1 MTTIPERVA
10 ASKLGSIV
18 EAFRTKGPDGTLI
31 WKTHRIA
38 RIASSEQDIYFCVV
52 RVSDAQDMS
61 HYEEKCRA
69 QYVLPSD
76 GAEDSMQLLW
86 KNFITGFPLPAF
98 WKDNQRRFRGVNQ
111 KFLDFY
117 DFDSVR
123 ELLER
128 TDEDMNWHVHPEPF
142 ERDEHD
148 VLEKGITIRDVPG
161 QCLARGVQRNIL
173 ATKWPVYDVQGNIAG
188 LMGYF
193 VSAEALAHVQQQS
206 HEALFVD
213 RVTRLANVKGLLFLL
228 AQYLDEYRFGH
239 RNFVAVFIR
248 IRAIDRLLRR
258 YGEEACNELLGCI
271 ADEIRRIVGP
281 VGASGRFDRNQFL
294 VFSQYASQEEVRAL
308 GQRLR
313 TGIEAIHSFG
323 QRSCTLFVEMHMAYP
338 QDQSDFYED
347 IIAALLDRWKKKS

>member
-148 VLEKGITIRDVPG
+148 VLEKGLTIRDVPG
-161 QCLARGVQRNIL
+161 
-173 ATKWPVYDVQGNIAG
+173 
-188 LMGYF
+188 
-193 VSAEALAHVQQQS
+193 
-206 HEALFVD
+206 
-213 RVTRLANVKGLLFLL
+213 
-228 AQYLDEYRFGH
+228 
-239 RNFVAVFIR
+239 
-248 IRAIDRLLRR
+248 
-258 YGEEACNELLGCI
+258 
-271 ADEIRRIVGP
+271 
-281 VGASGRFDRNQFL
+281 
-294 VFSQYASQEEVRAL
+294 
-308 GQRLR
+308 
-313 TGIEAIHSFG
+313 
-323 QRSCTLFVEMHMAYP
+323 
-338 QDQSDFYED
+338 
-347 IIAALLDRWKKKS
+347 